1 MRGCWLHVPPEGR
14 AGVLSATPGE
24 VTSGAPVIGRSHHP
38 SHTLAGPSPAFS
50 NPKAI
55 GNKPG
60 TGNKGGV
67 RLGWGEGLE
76 AQSKI
81 LGLNSHPDQL
91 CLFWAGH
98 PPPVAPRVG
107 ERCTRFLRLSLL
119 RTSQGM
125 SWDWGWRHWWCTGM
139 TGKR

>member
-1 MRGCWLHVPPEGR
+1 MGRRLRGAKQNPWPKQ
-14 AGVLSATPGE
+14 
-24 VTSGAPVIGRSHHP
+24 P
-38 SHTLAGPSPAFS
+38 S
-50 NPKAI
+50 
-55 GNKPG
+55 
-60 TGNKGGV
+60 
-67 RLGWGEGLE
+67 R
-76 AQSKI
+76 
-81 LGLNSHPDQL
+81 DQL

>member
-1 MRGCWLHVPPEGR
+1 M
-14 AGVLSATPGE
+14 LSATPGE

-81 LGLNSHPDQL
+81 LGLNSHPGTSSASSGLGTLLQL
-91 CLFWAGH
+91 LHVSVSA
-98 PPPVAPRVG
+98 APG
-107 ERCTRFLRLSLL
+107 F
-119 RTSQGM
+119 
-125 SWDWGWRHWWCTGM
+125 
-139 TGKR
+139 